1 MHPMT
6 EANLKSAYAGES
18 QAHMRYLAWADKAER
33 DGFPAVARLFRAVS
47 WAEQIHATN
56 HFMVLRNEVGDD
68 QTVAGAVF
76 GYGPTAQNLTGAI
89 GGEEFEVAEMYPA
102 YIAVAKLQGETSAVR
117 SFEWALEAEKTR
129 CALHPGQGSRRGWQ
143 RSCVRGRERLLAL
156 RPHWWARPRRCAP
169 SVAPRRKLSGPFSAC
184 GHKEPAVL

>member
-117 SFEWALEAEKTR
+117 SFEWALEAEKTHA
-129 CALHPGQGSRRGWQ
+129 ALYTQAKAAVEAGNDPAFEVVNVCSR
-143 RSCVRGRERLLAL
+143 
-156 RPHWWARPRRCAP
+156 
-169 SVAPRRKLSGPFSAC
+169 C
-184 GHKEPAVL
+184 GHTLVSEAPDMCPVCGAKKEAFRAF